1 MRLLFDE
8 NISVKLVKLLVKQF
22 PNSSH
27 IDLLN
32 MQGKSDT
39 VIWDYA
45 KENNYI
51 IVSKDND
58 FRQRAFVIGAPPKV
72 IWLNIGNGST
82 KDINHLI
89 RKNIDKINFFDEEE
103 NSSLLVLSIDADK

>member
-1 MRLLFDE
+1 MKLLFDE
-8 NISVKLVKLLVKQF
+8 NVSVKLVTLLVKQF

-27 IDLLN
+27 VDLLD
-32 MQGKSDT
+32 MQGESDT

-58 FRQRAFVIGAPPKV
+58 FRQRAFVIGAPQK
-72 IWLNIGNGST
+72 LYG
-82 KDINHLI
+82 
-89 RKNIDKINFFDEEE
+89 
-103 NSSLLVLSIDADK
+103 

>member
-27 IDLLN
+27 IDLLD

-45 KENNYI
+45 KD
-51 IVSKDND
+51 V
-58 FRQRAFVIGAPPKV
+58 
-72 IWLNIGNGST
+72 
-82 KDINHLI
+82 
-89 RKNIDKINFFDEEE
+89 
-103 NSSLLVLSIDADK
+103 